1 MIFPATFSDYG
12 VPSGYRVLRAPA
24 QPKRAHLLL
33 SDYSVFD
40 PSCPPARARAVLLGL
55 MVIAATATTTVT
67 MAIVAAVHFFT

>member
-1 MIFPATFSDYG
+1 MSFSATFSEYG
-12 VPSGYRVLRAPA
+12 VRSRYSVLRTSA
-24 QPKRAHLLL
+24 QPKQSHLLL

-67 MAIVAAVHFFT
+67 MAIVVAVHFFT